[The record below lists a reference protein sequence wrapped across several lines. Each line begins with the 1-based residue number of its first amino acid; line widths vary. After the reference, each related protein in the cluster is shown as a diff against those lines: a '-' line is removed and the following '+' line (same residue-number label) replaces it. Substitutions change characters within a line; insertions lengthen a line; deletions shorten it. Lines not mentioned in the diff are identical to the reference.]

1 MTQWLACG
9 GGVPKGA
16 RFIVR
21 QLSLCLAGL
30 GDHERRID
38 LVRDCAE
45 MNVTGWDDY
54 ARSIEE

>member
-1 MTQWLACG
+1 MTQCMACG
-9 GGVPKGA
+9 GGVPEGA

-21 QLSLCLAGL
+21 YLSLWLAGL
-30 GDHERRID
+30 GDHERSID

-45 MNVTGWDDY
+45 INVTGWDDY